1 MLPSIG
7 IIQMFESYG
16 SEVYMSMS
24 ADSTCRGLR
33 TTKDGPLV
41 LKFTKGNIH
50 VHFLRYLC
58 NFWKCLSLINRQN
71 NVEIQK
77 DKV

>member
-1 MLPSIG
+1 
-7 IIQMFESYG
+7 MFESYG

-41 LKFTKGNIH
+41 LKFTKGNIREY
-50 VHFLRYLC
+50 FLHCVFLEV
-58 NFWKCLSLINRQN
+58 FPLINRQN

>member
-50 VHFLRYLC
+50 
-58 NFWKCLSLINRQN
+58 LSCIMC
-71 NVEIQK
+71 VFSEVFTV
-77 DKV
+77 DKQSK